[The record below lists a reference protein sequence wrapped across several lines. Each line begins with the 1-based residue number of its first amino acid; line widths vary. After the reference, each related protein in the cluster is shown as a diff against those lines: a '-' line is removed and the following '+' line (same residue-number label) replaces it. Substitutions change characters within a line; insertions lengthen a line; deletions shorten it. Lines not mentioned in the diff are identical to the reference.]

1 MEKIT
6 KIKFRKWLS
15 INKLLLLKL
24 NIYQSIDGY
33 GFNEKQPKNTK
44 IKM

>member
-6 KIKFRKWLS
+6 KIKFGKWLS
-15 INKLLLLKL
+15 INKLLWLKL

-33 GFNEKQPKNTK
+33 GFDEKQPKNTK